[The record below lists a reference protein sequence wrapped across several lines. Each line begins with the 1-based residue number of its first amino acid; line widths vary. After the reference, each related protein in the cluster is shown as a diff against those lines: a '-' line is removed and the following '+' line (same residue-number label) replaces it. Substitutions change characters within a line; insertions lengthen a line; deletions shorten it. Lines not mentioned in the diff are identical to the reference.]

1 LFPAILFAQSGTDAK
16 TIVLA
21 NTHGRVHDL
30 IADMF
35 DRDNSTLER
44 WASDPA
50 RVPHADEMC
59 TAGERGGLQAL
70 ATNIRAL
77 NLSLPDASALSG
89 ALKAALRLET
99 YQPSTRDQLKKTL
112 TAVISAGNIQ
122 GGEEALKT
130 LDQPA
135 PAQVEV
141 SREDFA
147 CHFIPALGSAEPST
161 NALGPTYEIVVG
173 KDGKTKSA
181 TPYKIQG
188 EIAGWQMAARRVRY
202 RPFYFLGEPVEAK
215 GLVTFKLNLR

>member
-77 NLSLPDASALSG
+77 YLSLPDASALSG

-112 TAVISAGNIQ
+112 TAAISASNSQ
-122 GGEEALKT
+122 SGEEALKS
-130 LDQPA
+130 LDQPT
-135 PAQVEV
+135 PAQVDV
-141 SREDFA
+141 SREDLL
-147 CHFIPALGSAEPST
+147 CHYVPIPGSAEPT
-161 NALGPTYEIVVG
+161 RDAGPTYEVVVRKNG
-173 KDGKTKSA
+173 NTKSA